1 MPDVCACCGGAS
13 EKIQYVSATRVHGK
27 RVIRTKTS
35 TWPFPFCA
43 ACDAHDRQW
52 PSPGALEL
60 LILTILTCGIYL
72 YVFVQ
77 ARKRALSLCRP
88 SCARPQQA
96 VAYLGWHGT
105 VHRFEI
111 KQTPFAH
118 AFLTANA
125 KKVVL
130 ADSAAQVLLASPRPS
145 APPIPT
151 MFAPASA
158 PPPSPPAVP
167 AVAPPVA
174 RVAPLSSSPAP
185 SAAPVPPPVAVTP
198 KPLVPAAPQRSS
210 PVAASAPKP
219 RVASPRTGFIG
230 PNETIVVAG
239 RSLHGPLAYVSPDE
253 RGADASTIVISLR
266 VRSEPWAEPL
276 PYWPTY
282 AGASA
287 AQRAVYLDWHAS
299 GRSDPKTQIGY
310 IFVHFYG
317 LERRALVDLADHEVV
332 HHELKRLL
340 AIYGGQ
346 ASFRGYASALMAFMM
361 LPMIETMSED
371 VAYARL
377 GEIAKHHSTA
387 LSALLAWF
395 HVHKRPLPVPL
406 AMQVASSMEGAKRGV
421 AVTRARAELDDLF
434 AIRYRERFGDGLV
447 VDAAKRPEMIE
458 YHPGSPSLLN
468 ARCPKVAIP
477 YVLGRRSQFSPIVDL
492 WNACVTDLK
501 KLGTSRHGATGGPL
515 TGEAWLALPPELRA
529 DYDHP
534 DQEKWDTS
542 IAAAPRVGAFH
553 ILTAGRLAALAGIET
568 DERVTS
574 ARLRRVAQT
583 ADVLGYALEPDP
595 RAYARTLA
603 ADTEL
608 AIWETEHAGP
618 PDAKLWRSI
627 HMMLSLAMSIA
638 VADGNVS
645 DEEAHTVHSLI
656 ANLFPLDDA
665 MRTRVAA
672 LRQLLERNQSRVTAL
687 AKKLKESRT
696 AAELTK
702 IGRVLVTVAAVDGII
717 TDGEHR
723 ALKSLYKAMGLS
735 AAELAG
741 AIAASGARL
750 GADEPVSVRAAQTGA
765 GGEAIPNPPQDRAPT
780 LDRAA
785 IAAILA
791 ETREVA
797 SILSE
802 VLDDDDEDAPPSESV
817 PRGSAAAR
825 SAPSPCGPWSA
836 LDARYHPV
844 LRELL
849 TRTTWTPAEIRALT
863 SQSKLMPGAVLE
875 AVNAWSEET
884 FGDYVIEEAGDW
896 KINAQLLEQPTA

>member
-1 MPDVCACCGGAS
+1 LV
-13 EKIQYVSATRVHGK
+13 
-27 RVIRTKTS
+27 
-35 TWPFPFCA
+35 
-43 ACDAHDRQW
+43 
-52 PSPGALEL
+52 
-60 LILTILTCGIYL
+60 LTILTCGIYL
-72 YVFVQ
+72 YVFAK
-77 ARKRALSLCRP
+77 ARKRALSLCGP

-105 VHRFEI
+105 VHQFEVT
-111 KQTPFAH
+111 QTPFAH

-125 KKVVL
+125 KKVVW

-145 APPIPT
+145 APP
-151 MFAPASA
+151 MVFAPALV
-158 PPPSPPAVP
+158 PPTAPSPGASFAAPS
-167 AVAPPVA
+167 AVAPSVPH
-174 RVAPLSSSPAP
+174 VAPPAASAARAPAAPAP
-185 SAAPVPPPVAVTP
+185 VSAKPKAPVPVTAQPPPAPVREPKQVATP
-198 KPLVPAAPQRSS
+198 RG
-210 PVAASAPKP
+210 
-219 RVASPRTGFIG
+219 ASPRTGFIG
-230 PNETIVVAG
+230 PDETIVVGG
-239 RSLHGPLAYVSPDE
+239 RTLIGPLAYVAPDE
-253 RGADASTIVISLR
+253 RGADASTIVTSLR

-287 AQRAVYLDWHAS
+287 AQRAAYLDWHAS
-299 GRSDPKTQIGY
+299 GRSDAKIQIGY
-310 IFVHFYG
+310 VFIHFYG

-340 AIYGGQ
+340 AIYGQQ
-346 ASFRGYASALMAFMM
+346 ASFRGYASALMAFMT
-361 LPMIETMSED
+361 LPLLETMSED

-377 GEIAKHHSTA
+377 GEIAKHHPTA
-387 LSALLAWF
+387 LSALLGWF
-395 HVHKRPLPVPL
+395 HLHKRPLPAPL
-406 AMQVASSMEGAKRGV
+406 AMHVASSMEGAKRGV

-434 AIRYRERFGDGLV
+434 SIRYRERFGDGLV
-447 VDAAKRPEMIE
+447 VDAAKRPEVVE
-458 YHPGSPSLLN
+458 YHPGSPSLLS
-468 ARCPKVAIP
+468 ARRPKVPIP
-477 YVLGRRSQFSPIVDL
+477 YVLGRRSQFSPVVEL
-492 WNACVTDLK
+492 WNACVADLR
-501 KLGTSRHGATGGPL
+501 KLGTSRHGATDGPL
-515 TGEAWLALPPELRA
+515 TAEAWLALPPELRA
-529 DYDHP
+529 DYVHP

-542 IAAAPRVGAFH
+542 ISAAPRVGAFR
-553 ILTAGRLAALAGIET
+553 IVTAGRLAALAGIEA
-568 DERVTS
+568 DDRVTS
-574 ARLRRVAQT
+574 ARLRRVAD
-583 ADVLGYALEPDP
+583 AAELFGYALEPDP
-595 RAYARTLA
+595 RVHARTLA
-603 ADTEL
+603 ADVEL
-608 AIWETEHAGP
+608 AIWETDHAGP
-618 PDAKLWRSI
+618 PDPKLWRSV

-656 ANLFPLDDA
+656 ANLFPLDDG

-672 LRQLLERNQSRVTAL
+672 LRQLLERNASRVTSI

-750 GADEPVSVRAAQTGA
+750 GADEPVSARAARAGA
-765 GGEAIPNPPQDRAPT
+765 GGEPIPKAPEDRAPT

-797 SILSE
+797 SILSD
-802 VLDDDDEDAPPSESV
+802 VLDDEDEDATPAEPAPRPPA
-817 PRGSAAAR
+817 P
-825 SAPSPCGPWSA
+825 SAPSPIGPWST
-836 LDARYHPV
+836 LDARYHSV

-849 TRTTWTPAEIRALT
+849 TRTMWTPAEIRALT

-896 KINAQLLEQPTA
+896 KINAQLLEQATA